1 MKNETKDRHLRN
13 LQKLRDQNASA
24 AVIESYYETEKIS
37 PEDLRIRADESG
49 FPTQFLQ
56 GAFMGGYDEAAG
68 FARSLM
74 SGNPYADEVSAV
86 NQGIQN
92 YQSDNP
98 VKSFTGQTL
107 GALGTTAAL
116 TAIPGV
122 GAPTGGAAAAAN
134 TARLAT
140 LARGM
145 GLGAGEGAVAGAL
158 SENEDRTSG
167 AIQGGMFGALI
178 PAGANIIGVGKDVVK
193 PLLNTEQE
201 TIVGNLL
208 RSVSTNPNQAVKNLQ
223 TNADVR
229 VPGSN
234 PTTAQAARDPGLA
247 AFETPVR
254 AIDTSNRLG
263 QRTIDQQQARTEMLS
278 QMARDVDAVEAAKGK
293 RDAAALPMLEN
304 AFDGAD
310 VIDSNELIDVMMSV
324 RNQPGVRSQKTV
336 RSSIDV
342 YIKELETLTA
352 DADGNL
358 LPISAED
365 LYGLRKEIVRATQGK
380 LSGDGQDQRL
390 ARKQL
395 GEIIGLIDQRL
406 ESAAPGFAEY
416 LSTYAQR
423 SRPVNQMETL
433 QDIQMR
439 SEVATPNLVTGDG
452 VLSPAKLTSQLR
464 GPAGREKL
472 ARLSDAQR
480 RRVNRILSDIQRST
494 AATAP
499 GVRAPGSDTMKNIS
513 IAALIG
519 RTFGGLSE
527 TKPAQALASR
537 LSFLGLGEDDI
548 QELVVQAM
556 LDPELS
562 ARLMSQAT
570 SESVDTFIAAA
581 QRRLPNIFYGT
592 AGATAG
598 LQQQ

>member
-13 LQKLRDQNASA
+13 LQRLRDQNAPA
-24 AVIESYYETEKIS
+24 EVIESYYETEKIS

-98 VKSFTGQTL
+98 GKAFTGQTL

-116 TAIPGV
+116 SAIPGV

-178 PAGANIIGVGKDVVK
+178 PAGANAIGVGKDVVK
-193 PLLNTEQE
+193 PLLNSEQE
-201 TIVGNLL
+201 KIVGNLL
-208 RSVSTNPNQAVKNLQ
+208 RSVATDPDRAVRNLQ

-229 VPGSN
+229 VPGSV

-254 AIDTSNRLG
+254 AVDTANRIG
-263 QRTIDQQQARTEMLS
+263 QRAIDQQQARTEMLS
-278 QMARDVDAVEAAKGK
+278 QMARDTDAVEFAKGK

-310 VIDSNELIDVMMSV
+310 VISEDAYGEEYLGLEIAIRVVDDFEAAVDHIAQFGSNHTEVIC
-324 RNQPGVRSQKTV
+324 T
-336 RSSIDV
+336 
-342 YIKELETLTA
+342 E
-352 DADGNL
+352 DA
-358 LPISAED
+358 E
-365 LYGLRKEIVRATQGK
+365 KGK
-380 LSGDGQDQRL
+380 LFQRAVDASVVMVNASSRFSDG
-390 ARKQL
+390 
-395 GEIIGLIDQRL
+395 
-406 ESAAPGFAEY
+406 
-416 LSTYAQR
+416 
-423 SRPVNQMETL
+423 
-433 QDIQMR
+433 
-439 SEVATPNLVTGDG
+439 
-452 VLSPAKLTSQLR
+452 SQ
-464 GPAGREKL
+464 
-472 ARLSDAQR
+472 
-480 RRVNRILSDIQRST
+480 
-494 AATAP
+494 
-499 GVRAPGSDTMKNIS
+499 
-513 IAALIG
+513 
-519 RTFGGLSE
+519 
-527 TKPAQALASR
+527 
-537 LSFLGLGEDDI
+537 LGLGAEI
-548 QELVVQAM
+548 GIATTKLHAYGPMGLESL
-556 LDPELS
+556 
-562 ARLMSQAT
+562 T
-570 SESVDTFIAAA
+570 SEKYLVNGEGQIRD
-581 QRRLPNIFYGT
+581 
-592 AGATAG
+592 
-598 LQQQ
+598 